1 MSFHLHS
8 MDTPNGL
15 KIRPILA
22 ELELGLEMKAEYEFH
37 LIDIGIDIGIR
48 EDQFSEESL

>member
-15 KIRPILA
+15 KIRIMLA
-22 ELELGLEMKAEYEFH
+22 ELELELKVECEFRF
-37 LIDIGIDIGIR
+37 IDTGIDIGIIK